1 MTEPEDAMRMVEGP
15 VVERADPFDPFDPEG
30 GTVELARPGAPSPA
44 AWPRDPLAPAGDLRG
59 WLAGL
64 AFVLRRCTLPMLPA
78 AALAALPA
86 HFFAGRVDDTVV
98 AAPALSEAAGVFGL
112 LLLPLMWL
120 AYFAVA
126 ALPYVILLA
135 GMAGV
140 AVPAASGARSGLRTA
155 WRLVAYRLRGLWLW
169 LAAFGVVVQ
178 ALGLLLT
185 ADRLGSAPA
194 AQLAVALGI
203 AAVASLTITGVL
215 GCVVL
220 IEGGPGL
227 SRAAHLLSRRTAG
240 PLVVASL
247 GVLLLPR
254 VGELIAGGPGSTI
267 AAVGAILVWAAA
279 AVVTYAQARFADRTA
294 VSSSRLLGE
303 LEASG
308 AA

>member
-1 MTEPEDAMRMVEGP
+1 MTQPEDVMRMVEGP

-30 GTVELARPGAPSPA
+30 GTVELARPGVPPGS
-44 AWPRDPLAPAGDLRG
+44 WPRDPLAPASDLRG
-59 WLAGL
+59 WLAGF
-64 AFVLRRCTLPMLPA
+64 AFVLRRCTVRMLPA
-78 AALAALPA
+78 AVLAAVPA
-86 HFFAGRVDDTVV
+86 HFFAGRIDDTVI
-98 AAPALSEAAGVFGL
+98 AAPALSDLAGVFGL

-140 AVPAASGARSGLRTA
+140 AVPAAASGSRPDLRTA

-185 ADRLGSAPA
+185 ADRLGSALA
-194 AQLAVALGI
+194 AQLAVGLGI

-220 IEGGPGL
+220 VEGGPGL
-227 SRAAHLLSRRTAG
+227 GRAVHLLTHRTAG

-254 VGELIAGGPGSTI
+254 LGGLIAGGVGSTV

-294 VSSSRLLGE
+294 VSSSRLLGD

-308 AA
+308 GA